1 MLRNRAFPVAAAAA
15 VGGLLWWQTA
25 GGRNQPVGHAERGN
39 VPISETLE
47 GLAGS
52 GGPRAAHAHAE
63 QRQSASHAKDTHIAS
78 HTPDSES
85 KRSPTKSRDG
95 I

>member
-1 MLRNRAFPVAAAAA
+1 MLRNRAVPVAAAAA

-52 GGPRAAHAHAE
+52 GGPRAAHG
-63 QRQSASHAKDTHIAS
+63 QSVSSSHAKDTHIAS
-78 HTPDSES
+78 HTPDSDS

>member
-1 MLRNRAFPVAAAAA
+1 MLRNRAVPVAAAAA

-39 VPISETLE
+39 LPVSETLQAK
-47 GLAGS
+47 AGT
-52 GGPRAAHAHAE
+52 GGARARGKGE
-63 QRQSASHAKDTHIAS
+63 LEDDPKDTRIAS
-78 HTPDSES
+78 HTPDAES